1 MSEDDDHMKSQRLP
15 PELANAPWITKE
27 GTLDPGKF
35 PIDVPIR
42 QCLDPRSEAFGHG
55 CRLLGSMAFHGR
67 ADAGI
72 FLLGLLRYYEEDL
85 VTAATVVESLGD
97 FQDDR
102 CVSALFAELRRVSSS
117 NRTRRYL
124 DTVIRG
130 LLRLPSDKVQQ
141 GFWELASDSSFSYR
155 MRAKFTA
162 ASEEAAHRWRG

>member
-55 CRLLGSMAFHGR
+55 CRFLGSMAFHGR
-67 ADAGI
+67 ADAGV
-72 FLLGLLRYYEEDL
+72 FLLGLLRYHEEDPA
-85 VTAATVVESLGD
+85 TAATVVESLGD

-102 CVSALFAELRRVSSS
+102 CVSALFAELRRVPSS
-117 NRTRRYL
+117 NRTRKYL
-124 DTVIRG
+124 DTVIRT
-130 LLRLPSDKVQQ
+130 LLRLPSDKVRE
-141 GFWELASDSSFSYR
+141 GFGEFASDSSFSYR

-162 ASEEAAHRWRG
+162 ASEGAGYRWRG